1 MSIRKSSGVIS
12 ALKFI
17 IKMAYS
23 KNPVEKRFSI
33 FEEQKNNR
41 QKAIE
46 ILKQLKEKQNDK
58 ARNN

>member
-1 MSIRKSSGVIS
+1 
-12 ALKFI
+12 
-17 IKMAYS
+17 MAYS

>member
-1 MSIRKSSGVIS
+1 
-12 ALKFI
+12 
-17 IKMAYS
+17 MAYS
-23 KNPVEKRFSI
+23 KNPVEKRYTI

>member
-1 MSIRKSSGVIS
+1 
-12 ALKFI
+12 
-17 IKMAYS
+17 MAYS
-23 KNPVEKRFSI
+23 KNPVEKRYSI
-33 FEEQKNNR
+33 FEEEKNSR

>member
-1 MSIRKSSGVIS
+1 
-12 ALKFI
+12 
-17 IKMAYS
+17 MAYS
-23 KNPVEKRFSI
+23 KNPVEKRHTI

-46 ILKQLKEKQNDK
+46 LLTQLKQKQNDK

>member
-1 MSIRKSSGVIS
+1 
-12 ALKFI
+12 
-17 IKMAYS
+17 MAYS
-23 KNPVEKRFSI
+23 KNPVEKRYSI
-33 FEEQKNNR
+33 FDEQKNNR

>member
-1 MSIRKSSGVIS
+1 
-12 ALKFI
+12 
-17 IKMAYS
+17 MAYS
-23 KNPVEKRFSI
+23 KNPVEKRYTI

-58 ARNN
+58 ARNY